1 MNPYLLHFGA
11 RFQQAF
17 FAFIQGQELSRATF
31 AYHIVMQLQLGI
43 KVLYYQQSCFD
54 LGFESIAFL
63 FP

>member
-43 KVLYYQQSCFD
+43 KGVIHKLHFQV
-54 LGFESIAFL
+54 
-63 FP
+63 